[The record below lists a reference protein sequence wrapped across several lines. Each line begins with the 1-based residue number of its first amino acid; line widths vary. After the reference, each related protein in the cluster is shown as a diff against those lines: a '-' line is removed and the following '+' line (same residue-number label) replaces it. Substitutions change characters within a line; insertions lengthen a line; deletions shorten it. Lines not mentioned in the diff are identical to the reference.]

1 MRITL
6 LFLFI
11 FTLFL
16 ACKNTPKSEEVT
28 DTPANTMTMAPSDAL
43 YKQLE
48 GTWQSDEDAKSKIQF
63 AGAKFLRFTNGVK
76 VSEEDLRVHQ
86 PCIGVCAEGRNLG
99 NSGCFIT
106 VGTEMVG
113 CYLIMK
119 VDVNTLQYF
128 VMDGSAKTLSF
139 TKVKE

>member
-1 MRITL
+1 MKIILFFFTILTL
-6 LFLFI
+6 SI
-11 FTLFL
+11 
-16 ACKNTPKSEEVT
+16 ACKNTPKSDEAA
-28 DTPANTMTMAPSDAL
+28 DTPAVTMTMSPSDAL

-48 GTWQSDEDAKSKIQF
+48 GTWQSDDDAKNKIQF
-63 AGAKFLRFTNGVK
+63 AGAKFLRFTDGAK

-113 CYLIMK
+113 CYLVVK
-119 VDVNTLQYF
+119 VDTNTLQYF
-128 VMDGSAKTLSF
+128 VMDGTAKTLNF
-139 TKVKE
+139 TKIGG

>member
-1 MRITL
+1 MKIAS
-6 LFLFI
+6 LFFTICI
-11 FTLFL
+11 FCV
-16 ACKNTPKSEEVT
+16 ACKNTPKSDEAA

-48 GTWQSDEDAKSKIQF
+48 GTWQSDDDAKNKIQF
-63 AGAKFLRFTNGVK
+63 AGAKFLRFTDGAK

-99 NSGCFIT
+99 NSACFIT

-113 CYLIMK
+113 CYLIVK
-119 VDVNTLQYF
+119 VDANTLQYF

-139 TKVKE
+139 TKIGK